1 MAATRSYVTGA
12 IAHREGG
19 GKVEGGGGE
28 VEDRRRRC
36 GCEIAHRLAALFWFG
51 LSRENGRGATCVQI

>member
-12 IAHREGG
+12 MAHREGE
-19 GKVEGGGGE
+19 GKVEGGGGGW
-28 VEDRRRRC
+28 RRRC